1 MTPRAIL
8 LVEADVV
15 SGRTL
20 ARVLRRQ
27 GARVKVAQTRS
38 QALLAVRRASYD
50 IAVVD
55 MFVAGGGPELAL
67 ELEQWAPSVVLSLG
81 VGLDGKQAL
90 EAANGFPVLRKE
102 ALAVLLRAG
111 AASSSG
117 RASAGRPRGSRRPRL
132 AASEPAP
139 EPPGRVL
146 DPDPSLA

>member
-1 MTPRAIL
+1 MSPRAIL
-8 LVEADVV
+8 LVEADAV

-20 ARVLRRQ
+20 ARVLRRT

-38 QALLAVRRASYD
+38 QALLAVRRTTYD
-50 IAVVD
+50 VAVVD
-55 MFVAGGGPELAL
+55 MFVPGGGPELAQ

-81 VGLDGKQAL
+81 VGLDEEQAL
-90 EAANGFPVLRKE
+90 EAAHGFPVHRKE

-111 AASSSG
+111 AVSSSG
-117 RASAGRPRGSRRPRL
+117 TASAGRLRGSRRPRL

-139 EPPGRVL
+139 KPPARVL